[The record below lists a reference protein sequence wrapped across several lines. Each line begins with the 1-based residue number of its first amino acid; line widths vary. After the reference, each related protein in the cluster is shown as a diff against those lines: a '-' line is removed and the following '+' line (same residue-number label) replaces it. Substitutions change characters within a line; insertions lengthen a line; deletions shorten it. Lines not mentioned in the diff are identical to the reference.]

1 MSYQTTVPFA
11 WMIGIV
17 FAVTVSAADLRLVE
31 AVKNNESEAVRALLR
46 ENVDVTT
53 RQADGTSALMWAAHW
68 DDLET
73 ADILIKAGAE
83 VNTGNDHGV
92 TPLSLACRNGS
103 AAMVEKLLDAGAH
116 PNVAERTGET
126 PLMTCALTGSEEAVN
141 SLLARGANVNAAEDR
156 RGQTALMWAAAGG
169 HADIIKTLIERGTD
183 IHAKTRMAEISVVAV
198 EAPDSDPELV
208 QRTGA
213 NVNAAYDGTEVQ
225 ATARGGFTAFLFAA
239 QRGDV
244 ETARVLLAA
253 GADVNESTPQYG
265 NALVVAAASG
275 QEELALF
282 LLERGA
288 DPNVADGNGITALH
302 YAVRKGLMPLAAY
315 GYDPYSRP
323 APPNMPE
330 LVKALL
336 ARGANPNAR
345 INRSLLVLPT
355 RTAIIRMEGATP
367 FLLAA
372 VSGDVALMRILA
384 ENGADPLLKG
394 SEDTPPLM
402 VAAAAGPIR
411 ENLRSEEQRRNALE
425 AVKLAVELG
434 ADVNAVDQGARTAMH
449 EAAYTGADAII
460 QFLADQ
466 GARVDVKDERGVTPW
481 MITQGISPSVG
492 DYAAR
497 YHESTGDL
505 LIKLGAR
512 PLTPEEVA
520 AFRTR

>member
-1 MSYQTTVPFA
+1 MSYQTTVSPRLDDRYS
-11 WMIGIV
+11 V
-17 FAVTVSAADLRLVE
+17 LRSPSRPPTFGWSRPW
-31 AVKNNESEAVRALLR
+31 KNNESEAVRALLR

-126 PLMTCALTGSEEAVN
+126 PLMTCALTGSEEAIN

-244 ETARVLLAA
+244 ETARVLTC
-253 GADVNESTPQYG
+253 GR
-265 NALVVAAASG
+265 SG
-275 QEELALF
+275 RKRVHTAIRQRPGRSRRQRSGGTRAVLIGEG
-282 LLERGA
+282 RGPECGRWQR
-288 DPNVADGNGITALH
+288 D
-302 YAVRKGLMPLAAY
+302 Y
-315 GYDPYSRP
+315 RP
-323 APPNMPE
+323 ALCCPE
-330 LVKALL
+330 
-336 ARGANPNAR
+336 G
-345 INRSLLVLPT
+345 ID
-355 RTAIIRMEGATP
+355 
-367 FLLAA
+367 AA
-372 VSGDVALMRILA
+372 CGVW
-384 ENGADPLLKG
+384 
-394 SEDTPPLM
+394 
-402 VAAAAGPIR
+402 
-411 ENLRSEEQRRNALE
+411 LRSIQPSGRRRTCLNWSRRCWR
-425 AVKLAVELG
+425 VERI
-434 ADVNAVDQGARTAMH
+434 RTP
-449 EAAYTGADAII
+449 G
-460 QFLADQ
+460 
-466 GARVDVKDERGVTPW
+466 
-481 MITQGISPSVG
+481 
-492 DYAAR
+492 
-497 YHESTGDL
+497 STGVCWFCPREL
-505 LIKLGAR
+505 RLSVWRARRRFCSRRFLGMS
-512 PLTPEEVA
+512 P
-520 AFRTR
+520 